1 MNQVLFEEYNPD
13 ELQKIIKSSGIAF
26 LPLGTLEWHGDHLPF
41 GTDAFISYEL
51 SKAVCTKTGG
61 LVIPPL
67 YFGTDREHDVEGK
80 TMHGKDAEVG
90 RILPGS
96 IYFLREDLFY
106 QMLKSIAE
114 NIDSQG
120 FKKLVIISAH
130 SGTAQQNV
138 LEKLSRE
145 KYVNLKLFVF
155 PGKLFP
161 GGIDHAGKIE
171 ASLMMSIRKDLVH
184 LDKLKKPHEGIS
196 GEDPAEASE
205 KEGHKHFDQI
215 ADKIEKEILA
225 EDS

>member
-1 MNQVLFEEYNPD
+1 MNPVLFKENNPD
-13 ELQKIIKSSGIAF
+13 ELRKIIRSSGIAF

-41 GTDAFISYEL
+41 GTDAYISYEL
-51 SKAVCTKTGG
+51 CKAVCAKTGG
-61 LVIPPL
+61 LVIPPMH
-67 YFGTDREHDVEGK
+67 FGTDREHDVDGK

-106 QMLKSIAE
+106 QMLRSIVK
-114 NIDSQG
+114 NVVSQE

-138 LEKLSRE
+138 LEKLSRDE
-145 KYVNLKLFVF
+145 FANLKLFVY

-161 GGIDHAGKIE
+161 GGIDHAGRIE
-171 ASLMMSIRKDLVH
+171 TSLMMSIRKDLVH
-184 LDKLKKPHEGIS
+184 LDRLKKPYEGIS
-196 GEDPAEASE
+196 GQDPAEASE
-205 KEGHKHFDQI
+205 EEGQKQFNQI
-215 ADKIEKEILA
+215 VGKIEKDILA